1 MRRRNIAAPQ
11 AVIPKVA
18 IMRNAV
24 AIIGWGSLI
33 WDPENLAPHLRGD
46 WIMGGGPT
54 LPLEFSRIS
63 PKRKMGL
70 ALCIDDAVGTLCATH
85 AIGSARD
92 NVDAARADLAAR
104 ERAPLDLIGMVCAR
118 SGRAVGV
125 GADHAADWVAATGA
139 LGAVWTAL
147 PPNFTDHA
155 AEPFDLAA
163 AERWLLG
170 LSGASRDE
178 AVRYIHNA
186 PATTDTALRRVL
198 ATRDWWQAE
207 AARVAAPDAP
217 GNQPG

>member
-1 MRRRNIAAPQ
+1 
-11 AVIPKVA
+11 
-18 IMRNAV
+18 MRNAV

-33 WDPENLAPHLRGD
+33 WDPENLSPHIVGGWR
-46 WIMGGGPT
+46 MGGGPA

-70 ALCIDDAVGTLCATH
+70 ALCIDEGVGAPCATH
-85 AIGSARD
+85 AIRSARGD
-92 NVDAARADLAAR
+92 VDAARVDLAAR

-118 SGRAVGV
+118 TGRRAGA
-125 GADHAADWVAATGA
+125 GADHAAAWVAANGA

-170 LSGASRDE
+170 LSGDSRDE
-178 AVRYIHNA
+178 AVRYIQNA
-186 PATTDTALRRVL
+186 PAATDTPLRRML
-198 ATRDWWQAE
+198 AGRDWWRAE
-207 AARVAAPDAP
+207 AARVAASDGAP
-217 GNQPG
+217 GPGRA